1 MDIAFYSVSAPDN
14 AIDKL
19 TTATLVQSYSGPAT
33 IDVSDLNPTLLLEN
47 GGGSA
52 LRTANYAYITDF
64 GRAYFIEEQVAL
76 TAENLFSYKL
86 RLDPLQSF
94 SESILDL
101 EVIVERQTNNYDM
114 YLPDNK
120 IPVDCRK
127 AVSYRTFNGQNQFSL
142 PSITM
147 MVLGGDN

>member
-1 MDIAFYSVSAPDN
+1 MDIAFYSISAPDN
-14 AIDKL
+14 ALDKL
-19 TTATLVQSYSGPAT
+19 TSATLIQDYSGPAT
-33 IDVSDLNPTLLLEN
+33 IDVSDLNPTLVLEN

-86 RLDPLQSF
+86 RLDPLESF
-94 SESILDL
+94 SASILDL
-101 EVIVERQTNNYDM
+101 EVVVERQTNNYDM
-114 YLPDNK
+114 YLPDNQ

-127 AVSYRTFNGQNQFSL
+127 AVSYRAFNGQNQFSL